1 MNRARPWRSVLLL
14 LCWGCCALNLV
25 GCELFRESPAKLAA
39 VEAGLPNIQAPPDS
53 MQLEVLFVERPVG
66 DRLMGN
72 SLWNEVD
79 TNLNME
85 PEEQRDLAR
94 NGFLVGVAGSH
105 PPVAL
110 QQLLEMRAKPKDGEI
125 TPAAEVDQTLQG
137 NRFFLQSGGETQIQ
151 LSDVPYEDFQ
161 FNLFATHGAK
171 NSSLKTYHGARCV
184 YRVSVRREQRG
195 WARLEFVPEIH
206 HGMDQLRPAA
216 GADNWELKSQPNIEK
231 LYAQRFTVILNT
243 GDMVLVTGRSDLA
256 GTCGQRFFTGPEGQ
270 DGIQRMMI
278 VRLSQMTASDL
289 PSLAASRIT
298 DK

>member
-14 LCWGCCALNLV
+14 LCWGYCALNLV
-25 GCELFRESPAKLAA
+25 GCELFRESPANLSG
-39 VEAGLPNIQAPPDS
+39 VEPGLPNIQVPPDS

-66 DRLMGN
+66 DRLMGD
-72 SLWNEVD
+72 SLWTEVD

-110 QQLLEMRAKPKDGEI
+110 QQLLEMRAKPKAGEV
-125 TPAAEVDQTLQG
+125 TVAPDAEQGLQG
-137 NRFFLQSGGETQIQ
+137 NRFYLQSGAETQIQ
-151 LSDVPYEDFQ
+151 LGDEPYEDFW
-161 FNLFATHGAK
+161 FNLFATHGDRDP
-171 NSSLKTYHGARCV
+171 SLKTYHGARCV

-216 GADNWELKSQPNIEK
+216 GADQWELKSQPNIEK

-243 GDMVLVTGRSDLA
+243 GDMVLVTGRTDLT
-256 GTCGQRFFTGPEGQ
+256 GTAGQRFFTGPEGQ

-278 VRLSQMTASDL
+278 VRLAQMTSSDL
-289 PSLAASRIT
+289 PSLTASRIS
-298 DK
+298 D